1 MTSLWEEA
9 NVEINHPG
17 MKELQQGDMEE
28 RTENILYPTKDDVY
42 RNAVIEYYYQV
53 TRVRA
58 GNESVEDLLK
68 YLYTIEDESKVRKG
82 INNIIRSGGSGI
94 PKHNHLRQVDGAAEV
109 YSLIGGEVDKR
120 SITYE
125 KIREQSVETM
135 RENPTYQFCMLLA
148 GFNNDKMDKYWIT
161 PSEIM
166 LKKGKR
172 RKIDP
177 QLDRSSEGDKLS
189 KEIVSL
195 ETELRALTI
204 SVESIQENLDTTSDI
219 KFADKPWKVE
229 ALQYVM
235 KSVNNYFG
243 NIPKDKRNDMK
254 LRKIV
259 EMLMEYIVTN
269 FTENN
274 WFDKIGQSKFINKK
288 IKEASE
294 QADSIRYDSGKGA
307 RDLGKLS
314 ELLKRIEKIKEEIK
328 NKKKARR
335 SYSHLSNPQGFHNWY
350 TSTAWADGRL
360 HLSPLIYAHIEEAYN
375 VVRRKWVHL
384 KDVPLNMFIE
394 SPDVRSYFARLVAWC
409 MRTSDCLSGKRFHL
423 QSTYARV
430 NHEKNKL
437 LNIFRHVVV
446 SKDKLLYS
454 RNPDAYPFVMGT
466 QTNVAK
472 YLDDKQT
479 LGLLVPKR
487 PVESDIIRNM
497 MGVRRAMT
505 LTKAYNN
512 M

>member
-148 GFNNDKMDKYWIT
+148 GFNNDNMDKYWIT

-177 QLDRSSEGDKLS
+177 QLDRGRGDKLS

-195 ETELRALTI
+195 ETELRTLTL
-204 SVESIQENLDTTSDI
+204 SVESMQKNLDTSDI

-254 LRKIV
+254 LKKII

-274 WFDKIGQSKFINKK
+274 WFDKIGQSKFVNKK

-307 RDLGKLS
+307 RDLGELS
-314 ELLKRIEKIKEEIK
+314 KALKRIEKIKEEIK

-335 SYSHLSNPQGFHNWY
+335 SYSHLIIHRDFTIGIRLRHGQMVGF
-350 TSTAWADGRL
+350 
-360 HLSPLIYAHIEEAYN
+360 I
-375 VVRRKWVHL
+375 
-384 KDVPLNMFIE
+384 
-394 SPDVRSYFARLVAWC
+394 
-409 MRTSDCLSGKRFHL
+409 
-423 QSTYARV
+423 
-430 NHEKNKL
+430 
-437 LNIFRHVVV
+437 
-446 SKDKLLYS
+446 
-454 RNPDAYPFVMGT
+454 
-466 QTNVAK
+466 
-472 YLDDKQT
+472 
-479 LGLLVPKR
+479 
-487 PVESDIIRNM
+487 
-497 MGVRRAMT
+497 
-505 LTKAYNN
+505 
-512 M
+512 